1 MGRRANPT
9 VIGAFIIGA
18 VALIVIGLLILGRG
32 HFFSETRTFVLY
44 FDGSVKGLNIG
55 APVDFQGVRVGSVT
69 DIRVQYLS
77 KTSEFRTPV
86 YIQIEASR
94 IGQADIRRS
103 REERK
108 HYLESLIEHGLRARL
123 EVQSLVTGQLIV
135 QLGFY
140 PDTPIRLVG
149 DDPNVPEMPTI
160 PTALQQVQAAAQDIL
175 EKIQELPLDQ
185 LFANFMQTIE
195 GTNRL
200 VNAPEVTALVR
211 SLNDT
216 MTDVQRLVRQVDGHM
231 GRMFDDVSGASA
243 ASRALLTDLQH
254 LVRRLDGQIIPLSD
268 GAKQT
273 LDAARTV
280 LKDSQQL
287 VRNADGK
294 VIRMTESITDT
305 AKATQATM
313 VTAQRRLDDNLVV
326 ALQEVTAAVRSIRL
340 LVDYLERNPNAL
352 LTGKGADRR

>member
-18 VALIVIGLLILGRG
+18 VALIVIGLLIFGRSQ
-32 HFFSETRTFVLY
+32 FFSETRTFVLY

-55 APVDFQGVRVGSVT
+55 ASVDFQGVRVGSVT
-69 DIRVQYLS
+69 DIKVQYLS
-77 KTSEFRTPV
+77 QTNEFRTPV
-86 YIQIEASR
+86 YIQIEANR
-94 IGQADIRRS
+94 IGEAHVRQS

-108 HYLESLIEHGLRARL
+108 QYLQSLIDRGLRARL

-149 DDPNVPEMPTI
+149 DDPDVPEMPTI

-216 MTDVQRLVRQVDGHM
+216 MTDVQRLVRQVDGQM

-243 ASRALLTDLQH
+243 ASRALLTDLQQ
-254 LVRRLDGQIIPLSD
+254 LVRRLDGQIIPLAD

-273 LDAARTV
+273 MDAARAV

-326 ALQEVTAAVRSIRL
+326 ALQEVTAAVRAIRL

-352 LTGKGADRR
+352 LTGKGGDRR

>member
-18 VALIVIGLLILGRG
+18 VALIVIGLLIFGRSQ
-32 HFFSETRTFVLY
+32 FFSETRTFVLY

-55 APVDFQGVRVGSVT
+55 ASVDFQGVRVGSVT
-69 DIRVQYLS
+69 DIKVQYLS
-77 KTSEFRTPV
+77 QTNEFRTPV
-86 YIQIEASR
+86 YIQIEANR
-94 IGQADIRRS
+94 IGEAHVRQS

-108 HYLESLIEHGLRARL
+108 QYLQSLIDRGLRARL

-149 DDPNVPEMPTI
+149 DDPDVPEMPTI

-211 SLNDT
+211 T
-216 MTDVQRLVRQVDGHM
+216 MSETLIDVQRLVRQVDGQM

-243 ASRALLTDLQH
+243 ASRALLTDLQQ
-254 LVRRLDGQIIPLSD
+254 LVRRLDGQIIPLSN

-273 LDAARTV
+273 LDAARAV

-326 ALQEVTAAVRSIRL
+326 ALQEVTAAVRAIRL

-352 LTGKGADRR
+352 LTGKGGDRR

>member
-18 VALIVIGLLILGRG
+18 VALIVIGLLIFGRG

-44 FDGSVKGLNIG
+44 FDGSVKGLNVG

-69 DIRVQYLS
+69 DIKVKYLPQ
-77 KTSEFRTPV
+77 TNEFQTPV
-86 YIQIEASR
+86 YIQIEANR
-94 IGQADIRRS
+94 IGEAHIRQG

-108 HYLESLIEHGLRARL
+108 QYLESLIKRGLRARL
-123 EVQSLVTGQLIV
+123 EVQSLVTGQLVV

-149 DDPNVPEMPTI
+149 EDPDVPEMPTI
-160 PTALQQVQAAAQDIL
+160 PTTLQQAQAAAQDIL
-175 EKIQELPLDQ
+175 EKIQGLPLDQ
-185 LFANFMQTIE
+185 LFTNFMQTIE

-211 SLNDT
+211 T
-216 MTDVQRLVRQVDGHM
+216 MSETLIDVQRLVRQVDGQL
-231 GRMFDDVSGASA
+231 GRVFDDVGGASA
-243 ASRALLTDLQH
+243 ASRALLTDLQQ

-273 LDAARTV
+273 LDAARAV

-294 VIRMTESITDT
+294 VIRMTDSITDT
-305 AKATQATM
+305 AKAAQATM
-313 VTAQRRLDDNLVV
+313 VTAQRRLDDNLVA
-326 ALQEVTAAVRSIRL
+326 ALQEVTAAVRAIRL

-352 LTGKGADRR
+352 LTGKGGDRR